1 MIPYLC
7 KHPGHRVSVV
17 VLSLLAMLL
26 LPCLSAVA
34 AEPLVKGM
42 ADDEVIRL
50 GEQMYRE
57 GLLPSGEPIMS
68 YVANDVPV
76 DGTSFT
82 CISCHL
88 RSGMGSIE
96 GEVITPPTNGNT
108 LYIAR
113 KPFIEGAEFVP
124 YIHNYAVYIPERPA
138 YTDETLATLIA
149 TGIDPTGR
157 SVLAAMPRYD
167 IADRNM
173 EIMIAYLK
181 TLSDAPAPG
190 VTEDHIKFATVIV
203 EGTDPVKVESM
214 LIPIQFSIDRK
225 NSLAEASKRNDRV
238 ARMAYNMLGTLHA
251 VTFSLEKWMLSG
263 PPETWRA
270 QLEEYYAKDPVYAL
284 LGGISE
290 TTWEPVHRFCEDHQ
304 IPNLFPI
311 VDEPIISDNDWYTQY
326 LSRGLRQEGEAAAR
340 YLNSMA
346 ELIKDRK
353 ILQIIRDT
361 RRGRA
366 MAEGFRDVWKE
377 AGHALPTEIVLAEG
391 QELNG
396 LQLQRVIAE
405 HKPEV
410 MMYWDDEDTIPSLA
424 GLMGLKAAPGIVIA
438 SGTWLGDSL
447 WTIPEELRKRLYLT
461 YPYRL
466 PQEEVRFDLQA
477 KKVLSGKRVD
487 KYDSVVLRKS
497 FITQEVLGMALME
510 MRQEYYRDFLLD
522 TIGMFQDLYLP
533 LYERISF
540 GPGQRYASKGCY
552 IVQLSTGDK
561 PQLEKRSEW
570 LIH

>member
-1 MIPYLC
+1 MTTSIF
-7 KHPGHRVSVV
+7 KHPGHRVFIVIFC
-17 VLSLLAMLL
+17 LLAAL
-26 LPCLSAVA
+26 LPSLTA
-34 AEPLVKGM
+34 AAAKPLVEGM
-42 ADDEVIRL
+42 ADEEVIRL
-50 GEQMYRE
+50 GERMYRE

-82 CISCHL
+82 CTSCHL

-108 LYIAR
+108 LYKAR

-157 SVLAAMPRYD
+157 SVLSAMPRYD

-203 EGTDPVKVESM
+203 EGIDPVKVESM
-214 LIPIQFSIDRK
+214 LIPIQFTIDRK
-225 NSLAEASKRNDRV
+225 NSLAAASKRNDRV
-238 ARMAYNMLGTLHA
+238 ARMAYNMLGSLHA
-251 VTFSLEKWMLSG
+251 LSFSLDKWMLSG
-263 PPETWRA
+263 PPETWRD
-270 QLEEYYAKDPVYAL
+270 QLEKYYAKDPVYAL

-311 VDEPIISDNDWYTQY
+311 IDEPVISDTDWYTQY

-340 YLNSMA
+340 YLISMA

-353 ILQIIRDT
+353 IVQIVRDS
-361 RRGRA
+361 RHGRA
-366 MAEGFRDVWKE
+366 LAEGFRDVWKE
-377 AGHALPTEIVLAEG
+377 AGHTLPTEILLAEG
-391 QELNG
+391 QEING

-410 MMYWDDEDTIPSLA
+410 MLYWDNEDTVPSLA
-424 GLMGLKAAPGIVIA
+424 GLIGLKAAPGIVVV

-447 WTIPEELRKRLYLT
+447 WTIPEDLRKRLYLT

-466 PQEEVRFDLQA
+466 PQEEVRFDLQT
-477 KKVLSGKRVD
+477 KKVLASKPI
-487 KYDSVVLRKS
+487 KNYDSVILRKS

-552 IVQLSTGDK
+552 IVQLGMGEK

>member
-1 MIPYLC
+1 MKFTVETSSKARIIILF
-7 KHPGHRVSVV
+7 
-17 VLSLLAMLL
+17 LALGLLL
-26 LPCLSAVA
+26 LPAWA
-34 AEPLVKGM
+34 M
-42 ADDEVIRL
+42 AQETGVDGLTSEEIQHY
-50 GEQMYRE
+50 GEMMYRD
-57 GLLPSGEPIMS
+57 GLLPSGEPIKA
-68 YVANDVPV
+68 YVTNDVPV

-82 CISCHL
+82 CVSCHL

-108 LYIAR
+108 LYQER
-113 KPFIEGAEFVP
+113 KPYIPGAEFVP

-157 SVLAAMPRYD
+157 SVLKAMPRYD
-167 IADRNM
+167 ITDRDM

-214 LIPIQFSIDRK
+214 LIPLEYSVQRK

-251 VTFSLEKWMLSG
+251 VTFSLDKWILSG

-270 QLEEYYAKDPVYAL
+270 QLDKYYAENPVYAL

-290 TTWEPVHRFCEDHQ
+290 TTWEPVHRFCEDYQ
-304 IPNLFPI
+304 LPDLFPI
-311 VDEPIISDNDWYTQY
+311 VDYPVISDTDWYTQY
-326 LSRGLRQEGEAAAR
+326 PSRGIRQEGEAAAR

-353 ILQIIRDT
+353 ILQIVRDN
-361 RRGRA
+361 RRGRTL
-366 MAEGFRDVWKE
+366 AEGFRDIWTE
-377 AGHALPTEIVLAEG
+377 AGHTLPTEILLPEG
-391 QELNG
+391 QEMNG

-405 HKPEV
+405 HRPEI
-410 MMYWDDEDTIPSLA
+410 MLYWDDDETVPSLA
-424 GLMGLKAAPGIVIA
+424 GLLGLKAAPGIVIA
-438 SGTWLGDSL
+438 SGTWLGDAL
-447 WTIPEELRKRLYLT
+447 GTVPEELRKTLYLT

-466 PQEEVRFDLQA
+466 PQDEVRFDVQTQ
-477 KKVLSGKRVD
+477 KVLSGRRV
-487 KYDSVVLRKS
+487 KNYDSVILRKS

-522 TIGMFQDLYLP
+522 TIGMFEDLYLP

-552 IVQLSTGDK
+552 IVQLGAGEK